1 MKYIVNERIHCTI
14 KKMCETI
21 EKAYKLNS
29 EDLAVL
35 KTNQKHLEKAYC
47 KGAIPHLTNIKVI
60 TLASNVNKKIKI
72 SFFP

>member
-1 MKYIVNERIHCTI
+1 
-14 KKMCETI
+14 MCETI

-35 KTNQKHLEKAYC
+35 KTNQKQLEKAYC

-60 TLASNVNKKIKI
+60 TFSQ
-72 SFFP
+72 

>member
-1 MKYIVNERIHCTI
+1 
-14 KKMCETI
+14 MCETI

-35 KTNQKHLEKAYC
+35 KTNQKQLEKAYC
-47 KGAIPHLTNIKVI
+47 KGAIPYLTNIKVI
-60 TLASNVNKKIKI
+60 TLVSNVNKKIKI

>member
-1 MKYIVNERIHCTI
+1 MFLFFFFIVKYIVNERIHCTI

-35 KTNQKHLEKAYC
+35 KTNQKQLEKAYC

-60 TLASNVNKKIKI
+60 TFSQ
-72 SFFP
+72 